1 MESIQRDSEEKRR
14 AILTI
19 LNEVDGRPIRAKR
32 VRVIASENGNAMLW
46 RNFVSHL
53 RYLSDLQLLI
63 VFQAGRREPLSP
75 VDRKEYLDLVSQMQ
89 FDDPECDA
97 VLVRIRKL
105 GVQFLEGN
113 AAGIVGVARN

>member
-1 MESIQRDSEEKRR
+1 
-14 AILTI
+14 
-19 LNEVDGRPIRAKR
+19 
-32 VRVIASENGNAMLW
+32 MLL
-46 RNFVSHL
+46 L